1 MAYKERMRQPAPF
14 ARRVF
19 FIAGIA
25 GLLVI
30 VPLFFALDYIG
41 QQYPPAVN
49 HPEYYYDFL
58 AITLA
63 WQVTFLII
71 ARDPARFRPLM
82 IGGMLEKSGHI
93 VAMSAMFVSGHILLE
108 QLIAGA
114 ILDVIL
120 LALFVMAYQRTPDAF
135 SRP

>member
-1 MAYKERMRQPAPF
+1 MEQPPSHDARGLF

-19 FIAGIA
+19 LLAGIA

-58 AITLA
+58 AIALA
-63 WQVTFLII
+63 WQVTFLLI
-71 ARDPARFRPLM
+71 ARDPVRFRPLM
-82 IGGMLEKSGHI
+82 TGGMLEKAGHI
-93 VAMSAMFVSGHILLE
+93 TAMAAMFVAGHIQLE
-108 QLIAGA
+108 QLITGA

-120 LALFVMAYQRTPDAF
+120 LGLFVMAYRRTPAA
-135 SRP
+135 

>member
-1 MAYKERMRQPAPF
+1 MTAEATF

-19 FIAGIA
+19 LLAGIA

-63 WQVTFLII
+63 WQVAFLII
-71 ARDPARFRPLM
+71 ARDPVRFRPLM
-82 IGGMLEKSGHI
+82 IGGMLEKAGHI
-93 VAMSAMFVSGHILLE
+93 TAMTTMFAAGHILLE
-108 QLIAGA
+108 QLITGA
-114 ILDVIL
+114 ILDAIL
-120 LALFVMAYQRTPDAF
+120 LVLFVMAYQRTPVE
-135 SRP
+135 

>member
-1 MAYKERMRQPAPF
+1 MASDAIF

-19 FIAGIA
+19 MGAGIA

-63 WQVTFLII
+63 WQVAFLII
-71 ARDPARFRPLM
+71 ARDPVRFRPLM
-82 IGGMLEKSGHI
+82 IGGMLEKAGHI
-93 VAMSAMFVSGHILLE
+93 TAMSATFASGHILLE

-120 LALFVMAYQRTPDAF
+120 LVLFVMAYRRTPAAIDG
-135 SRP
+135 R